1 MMRSRVA
8 TAAHAAGAR
17 RSNNPGRPRVA
28 TRSMG
33 NTRRNARNAAL
44 HRVET
49 RGRGLRGLA
58 AWPIFY
64 AERNCGSR

>member
-49 RGRGLRGLA
+49 RGRGPA
-58 AWPIFY
+58 ALPIFY
-64 AERNCGSR
+64 AGRNCGSR